1 MPGQEK
7 MCLLYNMKGNT
18 FYPRQEKMC
27 TIPKHQVTGNELV
40 SLAILLAGRPI
51 FRKGLMSHEDK
62 SRENIPSVKC
72 YYMYTISQYIK
83 SRNDLE
89 LQYSP
94 ISISS
99 FTCPKLT
106 IIGCNSLQNIHCFN
120 FLIEKPVT

>member
-1 MPGQEK
+1 
-7 MCLLYNMKGNT
+7 MKGNT
-18 FYPRQEKMC
+18 FYPRQERKC
-27 TIPKHQVTGNELV
+27 ALFQNTKSVENEPM

-62 SRENIPSVKC
+62 SRGNIQSVKC

-94 ISISS
+94 ISIRVSS
-99 FTCPKLT
+99 LVLVVNLLLVNESSRTNK
-106 IIGCNSLQNIHCFN
+106 
-120 FLIEKPVT
+120 